1 MENKTTFT
9 NNSLKIT
16 KPILF
21 IITLLLLSFNANA
34 QTKKVKAPIIQFEKT
49 VHDYGTINKNSNGD
63 CEFRFKNTG
72 NEPLILSD
80 VIPSCG
86 CTIPDWPKSPIMPGK
101 TAVIKIKFDT
111 NRTGSFSKT
120 ITVISNATEDRITL
134 TVKGN
139 IPS

>member
-1 MENKTTFT
+1 MKNRTAFT

-21 IITLLLLSFNANA
+21 IITLLLLSFNVNA
-34 QTKKVKAPIIQFEKT
+34 QTKKVKAPIIKFEKT
-49 VHDYGTINKNSNGD
+49 VHDYGTINKNANGD
-63 CEFRFKNTG
+63 CDFKFKNTG

-120 ITVISNATEDRITL
+120 ISVISNATEDRITL